1 MRYLDNG
8 TTLDADGPLNLARV
22 EAFLLTIEKGNNLD
36 FSIIFNSAILDKHW
50 PKWLKI
56 KENTIFRQRN
66 VAKS

>member
-1 MRYLDNG
+1 MAYLDNG

-50 PKWLKI
+50 LKWLKI
-56 KENTIFRQRN
+56 KENTMSRQRN
-66 VAKS
+66 MAKS